1 MKRRE
6 GFSVIE
12 IILVLGVIGIL
23 SSFIVPK
30 VRDYLAMAKDSKAIN
45 TLQNLRVASE
55 TYYLEKGSYPWPST
69 GITNMSEVLENLENY
84 IGKNKVPKPG
94 DGDDLLLEI
103 GGSKSTPDGE
113 ITYGGEVKVN
123 LDTGNTH
130 FILTP
135 KDSKQEYNI
144 RGEKW
149 EDI

>member
-1 MKRRE
+1 MRRKK

-55 TYYLEKGSYPWPST
+55 TYYLEKGLYPWSGEDGTKMST
-69 GITNMSEVLENLENY
+69 ILEKLENY
-84 IGKNKVPKPG
+84 IGNKVKIE
-94 DGDDLLLEI
+94 DGEEDLLLEI
-103 GGSKSTPDGE
+103 GGSKANPEDS
-113 ITYGGEVKVN
+113 ITYGGKVKVEIEN
-123 LDTGNTH
+123 NKNDLYLEPVAPALE
-130 FILTP
+130 F
-135 KDSKQEYNI
+135 NI

-149 EDI
+149 KEI